1 MNIIY
6 MGTSDFAVAPL
17 AKLAEKHHIVAVFT
31 KPDSVKN
38 RGNKLFP
45 TPVKVLAT
53 ERDFPVYTP
62 KTLRS
67 DEAAELIAG
76 LNPDVIVVASYGM
89 ILPKSILSI
98 PKFGC
103 INIHASLLPKY
114 RGASPVERAI
124 LAGDV
129 EQGVSIM
136 KMEEGLDTGDFCGQ
150 GKIDTHDKKACVVL
164 DELSNLGADLVCEAL
179 DKLATN
185 RITWTCQDEN
195 FATYAHKIEK
205 GELNIYPEST
215 AKFNFLKTLADSD
228 SHPCKCIINGK
239 YVRILESALY
249 KVHNI
254 SASSVAFVD
263 GRLLLGCVDG
273 TLEIKTVKPDGKKEM
288 DAKAYAAG
296 IQGIKQN
303 NVVWSGID
311 AC

>member
-17 AKLAEKHHIVAVFT
+17 AKLAEKHNILAVFT
-31 KPDSVKN
+31 KPDAVKN
-38 RGNKLFP
+38 RGNKLLP

-67 DEAAELIAG
+67 DEADELVAS

-136 KMEEGLDTGDFCGQ
+136 QMEEGLDTGAFCEQ
-150 GKIDTHDKKACVVL
+150 GSIDTHDKKASVVL
-164 DELSNLGADLVCEAL
+164 DELSKLGAELVCGAL
-179 DKLATN
+179 DKLAVN
-185 RITWTCQDEN
+185 KITWTSQDEN

-205 GELNIYPEST
+205 GELNISPENT
-215 AKFNFLKTLADSD
+215 AKFNYLKTLADSD
-228 SHPCKCIINGK
+228 SHTSKCVINNKSIRIIDSCIDFDHYVSQGRVGFIDGK
-239 YVRILESALY
+239 
-249 KVHNI
+249 
-254 SASSVAFVD
+254 
-263 GRLLLGCVDG
+263 LLLGCIDG
-273 TLEIKTVKPDGKKEM
+273 VLQVNAVKPDGKKEM

-303 NVVWSGID
+303 TITWSGI
-311 AC
+311 